1 MITGPGN
8 NVPLIAVVGPTGS
21 GKSSLALALAE
32 HLDTEIISVDSMQ
45 FYRGMEIGTAAPTPD
60 DQRRV
65 PHHFVSFLNPD
76 EEITAGSYQEMARER
91 VGQIL
96 SGSKQEVPPPSFPR
110 KWESRTRQGYPE
122 TTLAP
127 RVREDD
133 APLSRSDS
141 EDLPLTTEKCRSAI
155 AAGGSGMYVSALID
169 GIFDGPSEDPA
180 IRARLYEEA
189 ERRGNEYLLER
200 VRTVDPDYA
209 ARITGSNDLIRI
221 VRALEVYEITGQPLS
236 VLHREHRE
244 RTPSLPC
251 LQFAL
256 AYEDRQDL
264 YNRINRRVEQMIAAG
279 WVEEVQRLID
289 KGCGPQLERLKALGF
304 REIAAHL
311 RGEKTL
317 GEAITAAQMHHRRY
331 AKRQLT
337 WFRAD
342 PRIHWIPAGPGTS
355 TESQLEALLGVIE
368 SDADAASSTDG
379 VLHRFLSAGSQ

>member
-1 MITGPGN
+1 VNAVPGN

-21 GKSSLALALAE
+21 GKSSLAVALAE

-45 FYRGMEIGTAAPTPD
+45 FYRGMEIGTAAPTLD
-60 DQRRV
+60 DQRRIA
-65 PHHFVSFLNPD
+65 HHFVSFLNPD

-91 VGQIL
+91 VAQIN
-96 SGSKQEVPPPSFPR
+96 
-110 KWESRTRQGYPE
+110 E
-122 TTLAP
+122 TG
-127 RVREDD
+127 
-133 APLSRSDS
+133 
-141 EDLPLTTEKCRSAI
+141 RSAV

-189 ERRGNEYLLER
+189 ERLGNEHLLER
-200 VRTVDPDYA
+200 VRTVDPEYA
-209 ARITGSNDLIRI
+209 TRITGSNDLIRI

-236 VLHREHRE
+236 VLHQEHRE

-256 AYEDRQDL
+256 AYENRQDL
-264 YNRINRRVEQMIAAG
+264 YDRIDRRVEQMIEAG

-289 KGCGPQLERLKALGF
+289 KGYGPQLERLKALGF

-311 RGEKTL
+311 RGEKTRD
-317 GEAITAAQMHHRRY
+317 EAIAAAQMHHRRY

-342 PRIHWIPAGPGTS
+342 PRIHWIPAGPGTT
-355 TESQLEALLGVIE
+355 TETQLTALLHILDTHNEESPKNRSELHGFLARGVP
-368 SDADAASSTDG
+368 
-379 VLHRFLSAGSQ
+379 L